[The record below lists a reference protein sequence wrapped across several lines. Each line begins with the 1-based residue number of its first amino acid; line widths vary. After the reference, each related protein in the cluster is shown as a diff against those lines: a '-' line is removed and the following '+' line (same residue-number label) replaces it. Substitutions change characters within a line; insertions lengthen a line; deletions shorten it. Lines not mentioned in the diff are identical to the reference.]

1 MGMERRVLSWGS
13 HGLGGEGNSLNRKT
27 LEKGTGKITSEVSLS
42 CPHGSPH
49 QLEGPPAS
57 P

>member
-1 MGMERRVLSWGS
+1 MGMERLVLSWGS
-13 HGLGGEGNSLNRKT
+13 HGLRGGGNSLNRKT
-27 LEKGTGKITSEVSLS
+27 LEKGIGKIRSEVSLS

-49 QLEGPPAS
+49 QPEGPPAS

>member
-1 MGMERRVLSWGS
+1 MGMERLVLSWGS
-13 HGLGGEGNSLNRKT
+13 HGLRGKNSFNRKT
-27 LEKGTGKITSEVSLS
+27 LEKGTGKVRSEVSLS

-49 QLEGPPAS
+49 LPEGLPAS